1 MVKEA
6 SNRLISDI
14 ESFLTYIE
22 SEKGLSIYTV
32 KNYTKQLH
40 IIAEQLTVLGVNS
53 WQMLDEKWVRQLI
66 AKAAREGKKSST
78 IATRLSSLRSLLD
91 YLVQSGSLSYNCA
104 KNISAPRQQKRMPK
118 NVEVDELNQLLN
130 LDSTDPLVIRDRA
143 IMELLYGAGLRI
155 SELVSLNCQEVLS
168 GRDEIR
174 VIGKGN
180 KERILPYS
188 GEAKVWIEKWLNIR
202 SAFDNKGS
210 EALFLSKQGNRIS
223 IRNIQK
229 RLAEWGQKQGVS
241 SHITPHKLRHSFAT
255 HILESSGNL
264 RAVQELLGHEN
275 LSTTQVYTHLDFQ
288 HLAQEYDKAH
298 PRAKSNKSK

>member
-1 MVKEA
+1 MAKEI
-6 SNRLISDI
+6 SKRLISDI

-22 SEKGLSIYTV
+22 SEKGLSSYTV

-40 IIAEQLTVLGVNS
+40 IVAGQLTVFGLNS

-91 YLVQSGSLSYNCA
+91 YLVQQGSLSYNCA

-130 LDSTDPLVIRDRA
+130 LDSTDPLVVRDRA

-188 GEAKVWIEKWLNIR
+188 GEAKVWIEKWLHIR
-202 SAFDNKGS
+202 GSFDSKGS
-210 EALFLSKQGNRIS
+210 DALFLSKQGNRIS
-223 IRNIQK
+223 VRNIQK

-298 PRAKSNKSK
+298 PRAKSTKSK

>member
-1 MVKEA
+1 MTKEI
-6 SNRLISDI
+6 SKRLISDI

-22 SEKGLSIYTV
+22 SEKGLSRYTV

-40 IIAEQLTVLGVNS
+40 IVAGQLTVFGLSS

-91 YLVQSGSLSYNCA
+91 YLVQQGSLSYNCA

-130 LDSTDPLVIRDRA
+130 LDSTDPLVVRDRA
-143 IMELLYGAGLRI
+143 IMELLYGAGLRV
-155 SELVSLNCQEVLS
+155 SELVSLNCQEALS

-188 GEAKVWIEKWLNIR
+188 GEAKVWIEKWLHIR
-202 SAFDNKGS
+202 GRFDSKGS
-210 EALFLSKQGNRIS
+210 DALFLSKQGNRIS
-223 IRNIQK
+223 VRNIQK

-298 PRAKSNKSK
+298 PRAKSTKHK